1 MRGHQGGKTALLW
14 GKPALRPGTQGCVLH
29 QHHQRC
35 ADTTQ
40 TQCSESDAHH
50 ESAPCS
56 CLHTSSRPPPPS
68 TSHRSPVKSPPSH
81 LPFCWERAGHRYS
94 RRI

>member
-29 QHHQRC
+29 QHHQCC

-68 TSHRSPVKSPPSH
+68 S
-81 LPFCWERAGHRYS
+81 LIAAL
-94 RRI
+94 